1 MGGAPLTHPDEI
13 VADKPEPKP
22 EAQTAQEEDA
32 LASSP
37 LFDPEPTEPQ
47 DAPRAEE
54 EPARPDY
61 AGFTMPTPQ
70 AVARSN
76 AQAPKGRL
84 RIDPVKNA
92 ASPAASA
99 QTGER
104 GEVLQGELLEA
115 LLEGMGLSEMQ
126 PVPQFDREN
135 MRQLGQ
141 IPACSRRGPWRCSPR
156 APSSSVG

>member
-22 EAQTAQEEDA
+22 EPLAAQEEDA

-70 AVARSN
+70 AVASSN

-84 RIDPVKNA
+84 RIDPVKTLLRLLPPRRP
-92 ASPAASA
+92 ASGARCFRA
-99 QTGER
+99 
-104 GEVLQGELLEA
+104 
-115 LLEGMGLSEMQ
+115 
-126 PVPQFDREN
+126 N
-135 MRQLGQ
+135 
-141 IPACSRRGPWRCSPR
+141 CWRRCWR
-156 APSSSVG
+156 AWA